1 MITND
6 VTSSLVRHLDIFN
19 ILKFPTDCEQ
29 MRNYMEQYIGQFEIM
44 SLGK

>member
-6 VTSSLVRHLDIFN
+6 ETSSSVHHLDIVN

-44 SLGK
+44 SFGI